1 MAKRREHQGGALSP
15 IDALYFAVHD
25 YPHGGLPALA
35 ARMKMSEDVL
45 RKKVD
50 PDYATHKPQFVESM
64 HVLRITKDERLID
77 SINRT
82 VGAIWNF
89 ESDTPQH
96 PGDLDLLKTSSQ
108 LMAKAVA
115 VITELEAALDDGQID
130 SDERAKIDQALFD
143 LAKQMKSVDATAA
156 QFHTEEC

>member
-1 MAKRREHQGGALSP
+1 MAKRREHNGGILSP
-15 IDALYFAVHD
+15 IDALYFAAHE
-25 YPHGGLPALA
+25 YPHGGLPIVA
-35 ARMKMSEDVL
+35 ARINMSADVL

-50 PDYATHKPQFVESM
+50 PDYETHKPQFAEVM
-64 HVLRITKDERLID
+64 QILRITKDERLID

-96 PGDLDLLKTSSQ
+96 PGDLDILKTSSQ

-156 QFHTEEC
+156 QFHAEDC